1 MAFDQTLDFLLS
13 NFSSHDFVWTVGI
26 FTLDA
31 KLFGLENVTRA
42 CPIIIYETEDTS
54 SLEAGYFVRACGEVS
69 QLDLVAEAPQL
80 LNVSETNAL
89 F

>member
-1 MAFDQTLDFLLS
+1 M
-13 NFSSHDFVWTVGI
+13 GI

-69 QLDLVAEAPQL
+69 QLELFAETPQL
-80 LNVSETNAL
+80 LNVRESNAFYYKQTVL
-89 F
+89 DSF